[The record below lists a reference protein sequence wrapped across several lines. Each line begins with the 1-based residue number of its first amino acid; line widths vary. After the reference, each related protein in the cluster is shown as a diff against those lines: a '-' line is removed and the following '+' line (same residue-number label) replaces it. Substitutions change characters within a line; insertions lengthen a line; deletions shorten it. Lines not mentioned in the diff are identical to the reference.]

1 MSRILVIK
9 LGALGDFVQAFG
21 AFSSIRA
28 AFPDARITLLTTPPF
43 EEFAKAAPWFDDVTT
58 DQRPSLKHPIALLR
72 LARTLHGFDRIF
84 DLQTSGRSKTYF
96 RLAGKPRNWSGISSG
111 CCHPHANPSRNDM
124 HTLARLDDQLRA
136 AGVPPLPRT
145 IPDWLRGHGPKIQGR
160 YVVLVPGAAP
170 HRPQK
175 RWPVT
180 RFAEVAQTLFSRGI
194 TPIIAGSATE
204 TPLAEQIRSRCPQAI
219 DLTGKTSLIELAGVL
234 DRAEQVIGNDTG
246 PMHLA
251 AAMDKPIIALFS
263 VDSDP
268 RLTAPLALT
277 PGKTTIL
284 DVPDLALLPASRI
297 EALLPA

>member
-28 AFPDARITLLTTPPF
+28 AFPDDHITLLTTSSF
-43 EEFAKAAPWFDDVTT
+43 VDFAKAAPWFDEVTT
-58 DQRPSLKHPIALLR
+58 DQRPSLKHPIALFR
-72 LARTLHGFDRIF
+72 LSRTLRGFDRIF

-96 RLAGKPRNWSGISSG
+96 RLAGRPRNWSGISSG

-124 HTLARLDDQLRA
+124 HTLARLDDQIRA
-136 AGVPPLPRT
+136 AGVPPLPR
-145 IPDWLRGHGPKIQGR
+145 IVPEWLQGHGPKFQGR

-180 RFAEVAQTLFSRGI
+180 RFTEVAQALFQRGI
-194 TPIIAGSATE
+194 TPIIAGSPAE
-204 TPLAEQIRSRCPQAI
+204 TPLAEQIRTVCPQAI
-219 DLTGKTSLIELAGVL
+219 DLTGKTNLIELAGVL

-251 AAMDKPIIALFS
+251 AAMDRPVIALFS
-263 VDSDP
+263 QDSDP
-268 RLTAPLALT
+268 RLTAPLTLT
-277 PGKTTIL
+277 PGRTTIL

>member
-28 AFPDARITLLTTPPF
+28 AFPDDHITLLTTSSF
-43 EEFAKAAPWFDDVTT
+43 VDFAKAAPWFDGVTT
-58 DQRPSLKHPIALLR
+58 DQRPSLKHPIALFR
-72 LARTLHGFDRIF
+72 LSRTLRGFDRIF

-96 RLAGKPRNWSGISSG
+96 RLAGRPRNWSGISSG

-124 HTLARLDDQLRA
+124 HTLARLDDQIRA
-136 AGVPPLPRT
+136 AGVPPLPR
-145 IPDWLRGHGPKIQGR
+145 IVPEWLQGHGPKFQGR

-180 RFAEVAQTLFSRGI
+180 RFTEVAQALFQRGI
-194 TPIIAGSATE
+194 TPIIAGSPAE
-204 TPLAEQIRSRCPQAI
+204 TPLAEQIRTVCPQAI
-219 DLTGKTSLIELAGVL
+219 DLTGKTNLIELAGVL

-251 AAMDKPIIALFS
+251 AAMDRPVIALFS
-263 VDSDP
+263 QDSDP
-268 RLTAPLALT
+268 RLTAPLTLT
-277 PGKTTIL
+277 PGRTIIL

>member
-28 AFPDARITLLTTPPF
+28 AFPDDHITLLTTPPF
-43 EEFAKAAPWFDDVTT
+43 VDFAKAAPWFDDATT
-58 DQRPSLKHPIALLR
+58 DQRSSLKHPIALFR
-72 LARTLHGFDRIF
+72 LSRTLRGFDRIF

-96 RLAGKPRNWSGISSG
+96 RLAGRPRNWSGISSG

-136 AGVPPLPRT
+136 AGVPPLPR
-145 IPDWLRGHGPKIQGR
+145 IVPEWLQGHGPKIQGR

-180 RFAEVAQTLFSRGI
+180 RFAEVAQALFQRGI
-194 TPIIAGSATE
+194 TPIIAGSAAE
-204 TPLAEQIRSRCPQAI
+204 TLLAEQIRTVCPQAI

-251 AAMDKPIIALFS
+251 AAMDRPVIALFS
-263 VDSDP
+263 QDSDP
-268 RLTAPLALT
+268 RLTAPLTLT
-277 PGKTTIL
+277 SGLTTIL